1 MSICIFYFYHLFV
14 SALKIDSFVRINA
27 IDISPKI
34 IEQKAKKSIA
44 WKCRSPAWAK
54 RFGETNR
61 DTPKI
66 NKVSFLSII
75 FYYYICLISYLIIK
89 KFEIRININFDK

>member
-1 MSICIFYFYHLFV
+1 MV
-14 SALKIDSFVRINA
+14 DSFVRINA

-34 IEQKAKKSIA
+34 IDQKAKESIA

-66 NKVSFLSII
+66 NKVSFLCIM
-75 FYYYICLISYLIIK
+75 FCHCICLTELIIK